1 MKLKIIRT
9 SGPDSADGADTRFLE
24 TGRIVLGRGAGCDW
38 PLPDPERTLSKSHCE
53 LAFQGNVYVLRD
65 TSTNGVFVNGASQ
78 PLGRGKTV
86 VLKHGDT
93 FRAADFT
100 FQVEVVT
107 GDETGAPHPRRA
119 DPGSPID
126 RLDGL
131 AGVQSDPFDAF
142 GPVPAERAD
151 AGVFR
156 MAGDG
161 GGDDDWGRDPGSMS
175 GFGGSEEFGG
185 GGFGV
190 ADFPAP
196 PATGQPAASIPDD
209 LDLSPVAPAPT
220 DDAWGGG
227 TATPVGAAADGR
239 LTPVS
244 VAATLLET
252 AVQLSRLN
260 EELARL
266 LDLPATDQIADRLPV
281 TSGEGMLE
289 HLLSQPEDQAD
300 ELLKDLSTALVN
312 HAEQMRQTLEMRAAN
327 DRADRPTSTPDN
339 GIPPLEDDP
348 FG

>member
-38 PLPDPERTLSKSHCE
+38 PLPDPERTLSKAHCE

-78 PLGRGKTV
+78 PLGRGKTM

-107 GDETGAPHPRRA
+107 GDETGEPRPRRA

-126 RLDGL
+126 KLDGL
-131 AGVQSDPFDAF
+131 AGGQSDPFDAF
-142 GPVPAERAD
+142 GAAPAGRAD
-151 AGVFR
+151 
-156 MAGDG
+156 G
-161 GGDDDWGRDPGSMS
+161 GLFGSAAADLADDDWGRDPGSMS

-185 GGFGV
+185 GGFGA
-190 ADFPAP
+190 ADFPDP

-220 DDAWGGG
+220 DDSWAG
-227 TATPVGAAADGR
+227 GAAMPTGSTPDPR
-239 LTPVS
+239 LTS
-244 VAATLLET
+244 VTATLLET
-252 AVQLSRLN
+252 AVRLSRLN
-260 EELARL
+260 EDLARL
-266 LDLPATDQIADRLPV
+266 MDLPATDQTADRLPV
-281 TSGEGMLE
+281 TSGEGMVE
-289 HLLSQPEDQAD
+289 HLLSLPDDQAS
-300 ELLKDLSTALVN
+300 EVLKDLTTALVS
-312 HAEQMRQTLEMRAAN
+312 HAEQMRQALEMRAAY
-327 DRADRPTSTPDN
+327 DQAERPASTP
-339 GIPPLEDDP
+339 GKRIPPLEDDP